1 MWLYR
6 SLPWVT
12 ISRHFGEFAE
22 KKFAAPVVFV
32 MVWIYA
38 WLFGCNLEEADPP
51 SVSEYES
58 LAAFFRRKLQPGC
71 RPVSYTSRIVIP
83 ADGTLT
89 YCGAYTGGSL
99 QQVKGV
105 FYSLTRFLGRQVE
118 PGGLLRRR
126 GTCLYQTV
134 IYLCPG
140 DYHRFHSPTRWVV
153 EDSTHIW
160 GELLSVAPPILRNV
174 QGLFTLNERVV
185 LEGTWRFGYFGMVAV
200 GATNVGSITIDCL
213 PELVTNTK
221 SKQNTRTHTGV
232 DRKIMGSP
240 VSLAPGQNVG
250 NFSFGSSIVLLF
262 EAPEGLQF
270 LISSFE
276 KVKYGEHF
284 L

>member
-1 MWLYR
+1 MYR
-6 SLPWVT
+6 TLPWVM
-12 ISRHFGEFAE
+12 ISRKFGEFAE
-22 KKFAAPVVFV
+22 RKLPAPIV
-32 MVWIYA
+32 MVLVWVYA
-38 WLFGCNLEEADPP
+38 WLFGCNLQEANP
-51 SVSEYES
+51 SSVWDYETLGS
-58 LAAFFRRKLQPGC
+58 FFRRKLLPGS
-71 RPVSYTSRIVIP
+71 RPVNTSSRIVIP

-89 YCGAYTGGSL
+89 FCGAYTGGSL

-105 FYSLTRFLGRQVE
+105 FYSLPKFLGRKVE
-118 PGGLLRRR
+118 PGPSGLLQQS

-140 DYHRFHSPTRWVV
+140 DYHRFHSPARWRV
-153 EDSTHIW
+153 EERTHIW
-160 GELLSVAPPILRNV
+160 GELLSVAPPILKNV

-221 SKQNTRTHTGV
+221 NKHGTNSGV
-232 DRKIMGSP
+232 ERRKLTNP
-240 VSLAPGQNVG
+240 VDLMPGQNVG

-262 EAPEGLQF
+262 EAPVGLEF
-270 LISSFE
+270 LTSSFD